1 MRNKI
6 VVMTLKEIGYR
17 TITAEVPHNEAYF
30 PEKNATYTKN
40 LFVVEGFYAEWG
52 SQRAFT
58 VSSTTLEDMY
68 NILHFLL
75 VVVWEFV
82 VTSEEYQLYWLENE
96 IAF

>member
-40 LFVVEGFYAEWG
+40 LFVVEGFYAE
-52 SQRAFT
+52 
-58 VSSTTLEDMY
+58 
-68 NILHFLL
+68 
-75 VVVWEFV
+75 
-82 VTSEEYQLYWLENE
+82 
-96 IAF
+96 